1 VAARPTAAGDE
12 ALLSQ
17 ATALRRFERW
27 FAHAPIARAYAWLTS
42 IPGALL
48 LNTPAYKLH
57 EELQLRPDNRVLD
70 VGAGRGSL
78 LKLLAS
84 HVAFDKPAV
93 GIDTSRTLLQLNK
106 VPEDQRVQGGP
117 SSLPFADASFDVVTC
132 AYVMHR
138 LDDDAFLT
146 LLREMKRVLTHGG
159 IAVIWDF
166 APTRSATLNAWN
178 RRVLSAK
185 PGEVNLRTYTTLSAY
200 ALEAGF
206 EWVNNAHLR
215 PFLAPPIPRISLI
228 LGKAPVGWTTDVP
241 AVNEAI
247 KRMHLEPAGH
257 TH

>member
-1 VAARPTAAGDE
+1 M
-12 ALLSQ
+12 SQ

-27 FAHAPIARAYAWLTS
+27 FAHAPMARAYAWLTS
-42 IPGALL
+42 VPGALL

-57 EELQLRPDNRVLD
+57 EELQLRSDNRVLD
-70 VGAGRGSL
+70 IGAGRGSL

-84 HVAFDKPAV
+84 HVAFDKPPV
-93 GIDTSRTLLQLNK
+93 GIDASRALLRLDDAM
-106 VPEDQRVQGGP
+106 PAQRIQGSP
-117 SSLPFADASFDVVTC
+117 SSLPFGDASFDVVTC
-132 AYVMHR
+132 AYVLHR
-138 LDDDAFLT
+138 LDDEVFLD
-146 LLREMKRVLTHGG
+146 LLRETRRVLTHGG
-159 IAVIWDF
+159 IAVVWDF

-178 RRVLSAK
+178 RRVLSAR
-185 PGEVNLRTYTTLSAY
+185 PGAVNLRNFTTLSAY

-247 KRMHLEPAGH
+247 KQMHPEPHARGH
-257 TH
+257 

>member
-1 VAARPTAAGDE
+1 MAARPAVAGHE
-12 ALLSQ
+12 TVLSQ
-17 ATALRRFERW
+17 ATGLRSFERW
-27 FAHAPIARAYAWLTS
+27 LAHAPLARAYPWLTS
-42 IPGALL
+42 VPGALL

-84 HVAFDKPAV
+84 HVAFVKPPV
-93 GIDTSRTLLQLNK
+93 SIDTSRALLLL
-106 VPEDQRVQGGP
+106 DDTTSAQRVQGGP

-132 AYVMHR
+132 AHVLHR
-138 LDDDAFLT
+138 LDDDAFLE
-146 LLREMKRVLTHGG
+146 LLKEMRRVLTHGG
-159 IAVIWDF
+159 IAVVWDF

-178 RRVLSAK
+178 RRVLSAR

-247 KRMHLEPAGH
+247 KQMHPEPAGH

>member
-1 VAARPTAAGDE
+1 
-12 ALLSQ
+12 LSQ

-27 FAHAPIARAYAWLTS
+27 FAHAPVARAYAWLTS
-42 IPGALL
+42 VPGTLL

-70 VGAGRGSL
+70 IGAGRGSL

-84 HVAFDKPAV
+84 HVAFDKPPV
-93 GIDTSRTLLQLNK
+93 GIDASRTLLRLDAST
-106 VPEDQRVQGGP
+106 PAQRVQGDP

-132 AYVMHR
+132 AYVLHR
-138 LDDDAFLT
+138 LDDDAFLD
-146 LLREMKRVLTHGG
+146 LLKEIRRVLTHGG
-159 IAVIWDF
+159 IAVVWDF
-166 APTRSATLNAWN
+166 APTRSAALNAWN
-178 RRVLSAK
+178 QRVLSAR
-185 PGEVNLRTYTTLSAY
+185 PGEVNLRNYTTLSAY

-247 KRMHLEPAGH
+247 KQMHPEPHAH
-257 TH
+257 LH